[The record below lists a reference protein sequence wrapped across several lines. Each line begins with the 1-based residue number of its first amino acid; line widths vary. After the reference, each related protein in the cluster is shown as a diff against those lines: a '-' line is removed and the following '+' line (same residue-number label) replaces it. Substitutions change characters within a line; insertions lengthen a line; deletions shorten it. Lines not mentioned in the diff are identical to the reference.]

1 MRTLSAL
8 ITTTWSPESR
18 YGVKLGLSLPI
29 NMRATLVASRPNT
42 AFVASTTNQ
51 FAPVFRASASAPL
64 ATYVL
69 IALSHTFPLETNH
82 NSRVALGRCQRD
94 YRRSFTISA
103 LIRFARNRGPS
114 RKPTGRLHVSRPS
127 WSNSADNRGSFHPQ

>member
-29 NMRATLVASRPNT
+29 RMRATLVARRPKT
-42 AFVASTTNQ
+42 WLVASTTNQ
-51 FAPVFRASASAPL
+51 FAPTFSASASSPF

-69 IALSHTFPLETNH
+69 IAISHTFHVRSHSDRLPAKTNTNCREWAH
-82 NSRVALGRCQRD
+82 KSQRHD
-94 YRRSFTISA
+94 SA
-103 LIRFARNRGPS
+103 
-114 RKPTGRLHVSRPS
+114 H
-127 WSNSADNRGSFHPQ
+127 SAQPFKSEVCGQV

>member
-29 NMRATLVASRPNT
+29 STRATLVARRPNT
-42 AFVASTTNQ
+42 TFVASTTNQ
-51 FAPVFRASASAPL
+51 FLPTFNASASAPL

-69 IALSHTFPLETNH
+69 IATVTPFPVETNTH
-82 NSRVALGRCQRD
+82 SKD
-94 YRRSFTISA
+94 
-103 LIRFARNRGPS
+103 
-114 RKPTGRLHVSRPS
+114 RLHKSQRIRRHVGCSVGIQWQSPRCCTCK
-127 WSNSADNRGSFHPQ
+127 RGLLAR